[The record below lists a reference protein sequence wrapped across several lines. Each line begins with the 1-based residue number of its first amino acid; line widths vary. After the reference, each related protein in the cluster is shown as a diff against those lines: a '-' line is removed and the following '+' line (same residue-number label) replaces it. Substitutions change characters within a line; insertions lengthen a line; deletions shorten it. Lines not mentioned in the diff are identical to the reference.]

1 MQNKDTLVIA
11 DVNKICQK
19 GLLLFHYSTK
29 LGYYDENNDHNNNKE
44 HSRDYSNSIKNIT
57 TININDFTSDR
68 NYFTISYIYGA
79 HLILIL
85 STVRVSPHLLPVS
98 FYLINK
104 KQHIFLKNGIY
115 FHTGL
120 YIHFLMSHII

>member
-19 GLLLFHYSTK
+19 RLLFHYSTK
-29 LGYYDENNDHNNNKE
+29 LGYYGENNDHNDNKE

-57 TININDFTSDR
+57 TININDFTSDK

-85 STVRVSPHLLPVS
+85 STICVSPHLLPIS

-115 FHTGL
+115 FHTHL
-120 YIHFLMSHII
+120 YIHFLMSHNI

>member
-1 MQNKDTLVIA
+1 MSKRLF
-11 DVNKICQK
+11 
-19 GLLLFHYSTK
+19 FHYSTK
-29 LGYYDENNDHNNNKE
+29 LGYYDENNYHNDDKE

-57 TININDFTSDR
+57 NIIDFTSDR

-85 STVRVSPHLLPVS
+85 STVRVSPHLLPIS

-115 FHTGL
+115 FHTHL
-120 YIHFLMSHII
+120 YVHFLMSHII

>member
-1 MQNKDTLVIA
+1 MQNKDTPVI
-11 DVNKICQK
+11 DDINKTCQK
-19 GLLLFHYSTK
+19 RFLFNYSTK
-29 LGYYDENNDHNNNKE
+29 LGYYDENNDHNVNKE
-44 HSRDYSNSIKNIT
+44 HSRDYSNSIQNI

-85 STVRVSPHLLPVS
+85 STVRVSPHLLPIS

-115 FHTGL
+115 FHTHL
-120 YIHFLMSHII
+120 YVHFLMSHII